1 MKKEIGT
8 AAVEELKEKAEK
20 IANYSVQEIRDIAKV
35 FRLEVRRIEKE
46 MGIRIWK

>member
-8 AAVEELKEKAEK
+8 AAVEELKQKAEK

-35 FRLEVRRIEKE
+35 YRLEVNRLQEE
-46 MGIRIWK
+46 TGIKIWK